1 MKKILA
7 ILKTNVIGV
16 IFLLFAAIVFFTNI
30 PSLNNCDSY
39 LIGTGLYFYSS
50 LLQANAAIISIVAI
64 FFIFRVQ
71 SLHLA
76 TEGYYN
82 ALIASC
88 ENNLEKKLYH
98 IFRSHSLKE
107 KIEDVEKGNFNESF
121 HKDIMLSCIDNIK
134 VVNKTKGSIIFPMII
149 LSIAIIIN
157 ISGLLLTNFLHS
169 LGSIIE
175 IKFFSIVFLF
185 QIYCLATLIKGVYK
199 SINFNAI

>member
-64 FFIFRVQ
+64 FFIFTVQ

-98 IFRSHSLKE
+98 NFRSHSLKE
-107 KIEDVEKGNFNESF
+107 KIEDVEKGNFNES
-121 HKDIMLSCIDNIK
+121 
-134 VVNKTKGSIIFPMII
+134 
-149 LSIAIIIN
+149 
-157 ISGLLLTNFLHS
+157 
-169 LGSIIE
+169 
-175 IKFFSIVFLF
+175 
-185 QIYCLATLIKGVYK
+185 
-199 SINFNAI
+199 